1 MTRINTNVSSL
12 LAQNALNQT
21 NQSLQTALTRLST
34 GLRINSAADD
44 PSGLI
49 ASDALGSEITS
60 TQQAVTN
67 TQQADQM
74 ISTADSALTQV
85 TTLLTNIRGLIS
97 AAANTGTMSADQI
110 QANQQQI
117 DASLTAIDQITQTT
131 QFQGQNLLDGSLGF
145 VTQGVNASQ
154 ISNLNINQVNFGT
167 SNTVGVTANV
177 LSQGSKASLSYNGGA
192 TTNPLV
198 LTVGG
203 ASGYKTYNF
212 AASTSIAAMASAIN
226 ADTQSTGV
234 AASYNSSGT
243 TTQATKGQ
251 TDLSGTTSGGIT
263 LVAKT
268 AGQAAGNVS
277 IVYNA
282 AAGNTAA
289 TNASYNANTGV
300 LTVNL
305 KTSTASASTTK
316 GPVVVGAAGVTMG
329 ITANLAGTQFNGTKL
344 AITDNNGTGRAN
356 SATYN
361 YATNTITADVN
372 VTTGTTNTAVQ
383 NLITNQLGS
392 LFTVAAGAGG
402 ASNVAVNTGVV
413 VTNSDGVNGG
423 TLDGTDTYT
432 NVATAITNAT
442 GGSPVVATAI
452 GTTSN
457 LVSTFTQSASI
468 GSVNTGQT
476 TDLNN
481 GIQLLGGTD
490 ASYLPITFVNNGD
503 SQTLGVNLST
513 NTTTNGYSTAYVQ
526 GANANSTIKVTAGN
540 QGTQYDGV
548 KVIYNQSATD
558 TSVVYNAAA
567 KTLTVNNNF
576 NGGTVTAAN
585 VISQI
590 NGAFTNAAG
599 APLFTASDVNP
610 ADPTGSLATGIV
622 TAGLSGT
629 TSGGN
634 QYSGITV
641 NLATDSSGNVT
652 STATG
657 VIAAING
664 STTLQ
669 GLGISASNLGSSD
682 GTGLVT
688 TGSAN
693 FGQPGVTQTNGY
705 ASGTTINRGGVNAQM
720 TVTAKNAGSQ
730 YNNAQVVF
738 VNDQQSAG
746 NEFVSYDSN
755 TNQLQV
761 HIDSGVSTLNNVLNN
776 FTTANNPSVTALFS
790 LSALGSG
797 AGTLYASDTGTLTG
811 GVVKAGTATGGV
823 ALAGNFDANNAI
835 GSALTLAS
843 TGYGSNQFVSVN
855 AVQGSFA
862 TTNSAG
868 TSATRSTGTD
878 VNVLINGMQAVGK
891 GLQASIDSADLSM
904 NFNVGSA
911 VTAGSTLSFS
921 ITGGGAQF
929 QLGPDVTSAQQAR
942 IGISSVSTASLGGTA
957 GSLYELQ
964 SNGDMSLA
972 KNVDGAAQICD
983 QAISQ
988 VADMSGRLGAFQS
1001 TTLDTNVNS
1010 LSTTLANL
1018 TSAKSNIT
1026 DADFA
1031 TETANLERAQILQ
1044 QSGLTVL
1051 GLANAAPKQ
1060 ILTLLQNA

>member
-12 LAQNALNQT
+12 LAQNALNQS

-49 ASDALGSEITS
+49 ASDALGSEIAS
-60 TQQAVTN
+60 TQQAVSN
-67 TQQADQM
+67 TQQADEM

-97 AAANTGTMSADQI
+97 AAANTGTMTADQI

-117 DASLTAIDQITQTT
+117 DASLNAIDQISQTT

-167 SNTVGVTANV
+167 AKTVGVTADV
-177 LSQGSKASLSYNGGA
+177 LSQGTKASLSYNGGA

-203 ASGYKTYNF
+203 ANGYNTYNF
-212 AASTSIAAMASAIN
+212 AANTSIADMASAIN
-226 ADTQSTGV
+226 ADSQSTGV
-234 AASYNSSGT
+234 QASYNSSGT
-243 TTQATKGQ
+243 TTQATKGRA
-251 TDLSGTTSGGIT
+251 DLSGTTGGGIA
-263 LVAKT
+263 LVANT

-282 AAGNTAA
+282 AAGNSANT
-289 TNASYNANTGV
+289 ASYNANTGV

-305 KTSTASASTTK
+305 KTSSAQTSAAISN
-316 GPVVVGAAGVTMG
+316 VDVGNGDGALITIAANV
-329 ITANLAGTQFNGTKL
+329 AGTQFNGTKL
-344 AITDNNGTGRAN
+344 VITDNAGGSADT
-356 SATYN
+356 ATYN
-361 YATNTITADVN
+361 YATNTITASMN
-372 VTTGTTNTAVQ
+372 VTGSETDSDLKNVI
-383 NLITNQLGS
+383 NNQLGS
-392 LFTVAAGAGG
+392 LFT
-402 ASNVAVNTGVV
+402 ASGDVGDDLAVTSAVAVTDTSG
-413 VTNSDGVNGG
+413 TNGG
-423 TLDGTDTYT
+423 GLDASDTYA
-432 NVATAITNAT
+432 NIATAITNAT
-442 GGSPVVATAI
+442 GGSPVTATAV
-452 GTTSN
+452 GTTTN
-457 LVSTFTQSASI
+457 LVSAFTQSASI
-468 GSVNTGQT
+468 GSVNAGLTS
-476 TDLNN
+476 DLNN
-481 GIQLLGGTD
+481 GIQFLGGAA
-490 ASYLPITFVNNGD
+490 ASDMPITFVNSGD
-503 SQTLGVNLST
+503 SQTLGVSLST
-513 NTTTNGYSTAYVQ
+513 NTATNGYATAYVQ
-526 GANANSTIKVTAGN
+526 GTNANSTIKITAGN
-540 QGTQYDGV
+540 QGTKYDGV
-548 KVIYNQSATD
+548 KVIYNQSTAD
-558 TSVVYNAAA
+558 TSVVYDSSA
-567 KTLTVNNNF
+567 KTITVNNNF
-576 NGGTVTAAN
+576 NGGTVTAAD
-585 VISQI
+585 VITQI
-590 NGAFTNAAG
+590 NAAFANAGG

-610 ADPTGSLATGIV
+610 ADPTGSLATGVV

-634 QYSGITV
+634 QYTGITV
-641 NLATDSSGNVT
+641 NLGTDSHGTVT
-652 STATG
+652 STAAN

-664 STTLQ
+664 SATLQ
-669 GLGISASNLGSSD
+669 GLGISASNLGSSN

-688 TGSAN
+688 AGTAS
-693 FGQPGVTQTNGY
+693 FSQPGVTQANGY

-746 NEFVSYDSN
+746 NEYVSYDTN

-761 HIDSGVSTLNNVLNN
+761 HIDSGVSTLNDVLNN
-776 FTTANNPSVTALFS
+776 FTAANNPTVAALFS
-790 LSALGSG
+790 LSAVGTG

-811 GVVKAGTATGGV
+811 GVVNAGTATGGV
-823 ALAGNFDANNAI
+823 ALAGNFDANNAT
-835 GSALTLAS
+835 GSALTLTS
-843 TGYGSNQFVSVN
+843 TGYGSDQFVSVDP
-855 AVQGSFA
+855 VQGSFA

-868 TSATRSTGTD
+868 ASAARAAGTD
-878 VNVLINGMQAVGK
+878 VDVLINGAQAVGK
-891 GLQASIDSADLSM
+891 GLQASIDNPDLSM
-904 NFNVGSA
+904 SFNVGSG
-911 VTAGSTLSFS
+911 VTAGTTLSFN

-942 IGISSVSTASLGGTA
+942 IGISSVSTASLGGSA

-964 SNGDMSLA
+964 SNGDMSLTS
-972 KNVDGAAQICD
+972 NVDGAAQICN

-1001 TTLDTNVNS
+1001 TTLDTNVSS
-1010 LSTTLANL
+1010 LNTTLANL

-1031 TETANLERAQILQ
+1031 SETANLERAQILQ

-1060 ILTLLQNA
+1060 VLTLLQNL